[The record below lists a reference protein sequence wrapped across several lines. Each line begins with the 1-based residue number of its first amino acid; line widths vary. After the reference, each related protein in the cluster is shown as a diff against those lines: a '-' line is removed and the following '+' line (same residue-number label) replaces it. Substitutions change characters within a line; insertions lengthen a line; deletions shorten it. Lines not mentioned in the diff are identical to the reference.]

1 MPSLQIEGRQN
12 EEFAVPQTYVK
23 SAAAG
28 KSPGPSIGKTAT
40 TISSSSAEQGN
51 IFWRKAPNPISPKGA
66 GSLDKLVSDLREEIS
81 PQVHFYLLHCPLLK
95 VKQAKL
101 EEIRPGG
108 GKNKRQKSLTLLPR
122 GIKS

>member
-1 MPSLQIEGRQN
+1 MSSLQIDWRQN
-12 EEFAVPQTYVK
+12 EELAVPQAYVK
-23 SAAAG
+23 KCCCG
-28 KSPGPSIGKTAT
+28 KVARSVHRENRHT

-51 IFWRKAPNPISPKGA
+51 IFLRKAPNPISPKGA

-108 GKNKRQKSLTLLPR
+108 GKKIR
-122 GIKS
+122 GKNP